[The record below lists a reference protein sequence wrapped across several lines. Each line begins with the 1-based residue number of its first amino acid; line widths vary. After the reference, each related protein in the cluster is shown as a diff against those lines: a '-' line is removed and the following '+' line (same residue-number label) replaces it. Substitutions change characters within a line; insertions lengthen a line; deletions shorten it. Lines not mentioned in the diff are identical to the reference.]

1 MVQTIR
7 TVSIAPGQ
15 KKIMIKKPL
24 VLCRIFFNIQAFA
37 GLDTWY
43 QSKISFDDPNF
54 ASFFSLNGPAKYF
67 EAIGENIFQ
76 GNVWVL
82 NASTVDLQYSA
93 TEILR

>member
-1 MVQTIR
+1 MVQTVR
-7 TVSIAPGQ
+7 TISIAPGQ
-15 KKIMIKKPL
+15 KKIMIEKPL
-24 VLCRIFFNIQAFA
+24 VLYRIFFSIQAFA
-37 GLDTWY
+37 DSNAWY

-54 ASFFSLNGPAKYF
+54 TSFFSLNGPAKYF
-67 EAIGENIFQ
+67 QAIGKNIFQ

>member
-15 KKIMIKKPL
+15 KKIIVKKPK
-24 VLCRIFFNIQAFA
+24 VLCRIFFSIQAFA
-37 GLDTWY
+37 DLNAWY

-54 ASFFSLNGPAKYF
+54 TSFFSLNGPAKYF
-67 EAIGENIFQ
+67 EAKGENIFQ

-82 NASTVDLQYSA
+82 NASTVVLQYSA

>member
-1 MVQTIR
+1 MVQTLR
-7 TVSIAPGQ
+7 TISLSPGA
-15 KKIMIKKPL
+15 KKIILKKPI
-24 VLCRIFFNIQAFA
+24 VLCRIFFSIRAFA
-37 GLDTWY
+37 DQNAWY

-54 ASFFSLNGPAKYF
+54 TSFFSLNGPAKYF
-67 EAIGENIFQ
+67 EAKGENIFQ